1 MTFRLRGWP
10 IPQAYRERTSAA
22 LLLVVLGCGASA
34 ITPSSAQAAGRP
46 GSARQIADTPAI
58 TKVRSGAPAPRVAIV
73 SLADQHIEVFDA
85 DGRSERSRVSTGM
98 SGHSTPTGVF
108 SILQRRRYHESNIYS
123 NAPMPFMQRLTWSG
137 IALHQGYVPN
147 YRASHGC
154 IRLPGGFASR
164 FWSIGYIG
172 MRVIVSPSRV
182 RPTDFAHPALPTPI
196 PTGLPQ
202 LAAVVRVAVA
212 DDAVPA
218 TPGSLSPYEA
228 AQHRVAR
235 AIATKAATEKAV
247 KPALEFAAAASR
259 EASQASAAL
268 AASAGILADAEE
280 HLELE
285 QLAMATVQTESAE
298 EPIRQRISFAA
309 AGVEAARQSHA
320 KLKEMEEAA
329 SAAAFAAALAARD
342 AQAAAKLAAEELSEA
357 RKAVSPITLF
367 VSRKTGQAY
376 VRQGHHEVYETPVV
390 IKDQERPLGTHVY
403 TAVDETGVT
412 GMRWTAVSLPTS
424 GGEGGGQ
431 KKGQHSASTHVQSSA
446 SEALDRIEL
455 PSDLRQLLGKRLWPG
470 ASIIVSD
477 FGLGETNVGTDFVIT
492 TR

>member
-1 MTFRLRGWP
+1 MTSRLRGWWV
-10 IPQAYRERTSAA
+10 PQAYRTRIPAA
-22 LLLVVLGCGASA
+22 LLIAVLGCGSSVIA
-34 ITPSSAQAAGRP
+34 PPSAQATGRP
-46 GSARQIADTPAI
+46 ANARQLVDTSAV
-58 TKVRSGAPAPRVAIV
+58 TKVRSGAPAPRMAIV
-73 SLADQHIEVFDA
+73 SLADQHIEVFSA

-154 IRLPGGFASR
+154 IRLPGGFASQL
-164 FWSIGYIG
+164 WGIGYLG

-182 RPTDFAHPALPTPI
+182 RPIDFAHPALPTPI
-196 PTGLPQ
+196 SSDLPQ

-212 DDAVPA
+212 GDAMPA
-218 TPGSLSPYEA
+218 ASRALSPYEA
-228 AQHRVAR
+228 AQHRLAL
-235 AIATKAATEKAV
+235 AIASKTATEKAV
-247 KPALEFAAAASR
+247 KPALELAAAKSR

-268 AASAGILADAEE
+268 SASAGILSDAEE

-298 EPIRQRISFAA
+298 EPIRVRIRFAA
-309 AGVEAARQSHA
+309 SGVEAARQSHA

-329 SAAAFAAALAARD
+329 SAAAFEAALAARD
-342 AQAAAKLAAEELSEA
+342 AQAAAELATEELSLA

-376 VRQGHHEVYETPVV
+376 VRQGYHEVYEAPVA
-390 IKDQERPLGTHVY
+390 IKDPERPLGTHVY
-403 TAVDETGVT
+403 TAVDEAGATSV
-412 GMRWTAVSLPTS
+412 RWTAVSLPTS
-424 GGEGGGQ
+424 GGEGKSSG
-431 KKGQHSASTHVQSSA
+431 AAQSSA

-455 PSDLRQLLGKRLWPG
+455 PSDLRRLFGERLWPG

-492 TR
+492 TH